1 MKRKIFKAF
10 NLICF
15 FLFNRAAALFLGLK
29 ERKVLFLSESHQSL
43 DGNLKAVYDA
53 LDGSYEKKAY
63 ISPDRRQKTGFSE
76 KLKLWKD
83 LTEAKYIILDSSDH
97 LPG

>member
-1 MKRKIFKAF
+1 M
-10 NLICF
+10 L

-53 LDGSYEKKAY
+53 LDGSYEKRP
-63 ISPDRRQKTGFSE
+63 ISVRTGARKQDF
-76 KLKLWKD
+76 LK
-83 LTEAKYIILDSSDH
+83 S
-97 LPG
+97 